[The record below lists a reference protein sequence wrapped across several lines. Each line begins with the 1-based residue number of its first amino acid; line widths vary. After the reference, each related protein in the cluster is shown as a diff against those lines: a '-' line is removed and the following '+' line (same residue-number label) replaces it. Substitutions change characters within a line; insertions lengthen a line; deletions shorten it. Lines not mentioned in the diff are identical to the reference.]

1 MLSRPLHVL
10 APLALAAVLP
20 LSLPGLALAA
30 SEERTAALTVP
41 AQPLDQALLALAQQA
56 ELTVILD
63 PTLVEGRTAPALN
76 GELAVG
82 DAFRTLLTGSGL
94 TARFDGSVVTIVA
107 VETPSAT
114 GPDTS
119 PEGERLAPVV
129 VTASGF
135 EQSVLRAPASIT
147 IVTREEL
154 ERRPITDVTDII
166 RTVPGASLTNGEGR
180 NVDISLR
187 GMPSGYTLI
196 LIDGRRQNLN
206 GIARQ
211 GNNNV
216 RQSFIPPPS
225 AIERVEVIRGPM
237 STLYGAD
244 ALGGV
249 INIITKK
256 SAETW
261 GGEITTDYLAQ
272 EESRFGDARG
282 SSLFLNGP
290 IIGDKVGLQITG
302 RHQYREEDQVPRGQ
316 PQRTNRNL
324 TGRIWINPSANQDI
338 MLETSQEYFNMYAM
352 VAGRSPGTLWEQTT
366 RRETWSVAHAG
377 RWAFGK
383 TDIAFQKEDA
393 RKSNI
398 EADNWTLDAK
408 MVMPWTG
415 AGAHVTTVGTQLTRN
430 KVNAWN
436 IETVDG
442 DIIDV
447 IEQKNYAVFVEDEW
461 SLTPSLAL
469 TLGTRFDDPDDF
481 ASHVSPRGYLVW
493 SATPNIVLKGGVA
506 TGFVAPR
513 ADYVANGLVTQSEDT
528 TSGALSYT
536 YANPELEP
544 ETSTNYEVSAIWQ
557 GDDGRYA
564 SLTLFQTDYEDK
576 LSSNSYEVVSATSP
590 FDAIGP
596 MDPRGLCAAA
606 VGNYGC
612 SWTERVNIDKAE
624 SRGVE
629 LAADTPLAGPMSLQA
644 SYTFL
649 QSEQQSGANIG
660 QPLSGSPKHK
670 LVTTLEWTWSS
681 RLDTWLSYSYR
692 SRLQASNRPAPGCFA
707 SDSCPS
713 LSLVDLGGTVRASD
727 DLRFNLGAYNLTN
740 RKWFDYDSR
749 GSVEDG
755 RRYYVRAT
763 YAF

>member
-1 MLSRPLHVL
+1 M
-10 APLALAAVLP
+10 
-20 LSLPGLALAA
+20 
-30 SEERTAALTVP
+30 
-41 AQPLDQALLALAQQA
+41 LLALAQQA

-290 IIGDKVGLQITG
+290 IIGEKVGLQITG

-398 EADNWTLDAK
+398 EADNWIYRDRRQAK
-408 MVMPWTG
+408 
-415 AGAHVTTVGTQLTRN
+415 
-430 KVNAWN
+430 
-436 IETVDG
+436 
-442 DIIDV
+442 
-447 IEQKNYAVFVEDEW
+447 
-461 SLTPSLAL
+461 
-469 TLGTRFDDPDDF
+469 LGFQGHCSRCM
-481 ASHVSPRGYLVW
+481 
-493 SATPNIVLKGGVA
+493 
-506 TGFVAPR
+506 
-513 ADYVANGLVTQSEDT
+513 
-528 TSGALSYT
+528 ALSV
-536 YANPELEP
+536 
-544 ETSTNYEVSAIWQ
+544 TS
-557 GDDGRYA
+557 
-564 SLTLFQTDYEDK
+564 SLRMTA
-576 LSSNSYEVVSATSP
+576 VSATLP
-590 FDAIGP
+590 
-596 MDPRGLCAAA
+596 
-606 VGNYGC
+606 
-612 SWTERVNIDKAE
+612 
-624 SRGVE
+624 
-629 LAADTPLAGPMSLQA
+629 
-644 SYTFL
+644 
-649 QSEQQSGANIG
+649 
-660 QPLSGSPKHK
+660 
-670 LVTTLEWTWSS
+670 
-681 RLDTWLSYSYR
+681 
-692 SRLQASNRPAPGCFA
+692 
-707 SDSCPS
+707 
-713 LSLVDLGGTVRASD
+713 
-727 DLRFNLGAYNLTN
+727 
-740 RKWFDYDSR
+740 
-749 GSVEDG
+749 G
-755 RRYYVRAT
+755 RRLSFTRRS
-763 YAF
+763 